1 MINIVVPMAGRGSRF
16 SKAGYTLPKP
26 LLPVFGRPM
35 IEVVIENL
43 RPQQSHR
50 FIFIC
55 QREHLAAHELEST
68 LLQAGPDTR
77 IVPIDYVT
85 EGAACTV
92 LLAEAEINNDDA
104 LMIANCDQY
113 ISTPIDTYLAHMEQ
127 GQFDG
132 FIMTMTANDP
142 KWSFIGLDAKGKV
155 TQVVEK
161 KVISDEATVGIY
173 NYRRGRD
180 FVNAAHGMIARNDR
194 VNNEFYV
201 APAYNYM
208 IKHGM
213 QIGYLNIGS
222 DRAGMYGLGVPE
234 DLEYFNALGKIPRS

>member
-16 SKAGYTLPKP
+16 SKAGYSLPKP

-43 RPQQSHR
+43 RPQQAHR

-55 QREHLAAHELEST
+55 QREHLAAHDLENT
-68 LLQAGPDTR
+68 LLRAGPDTR

-92 LLAEAEINNDDA
+92 LLAEADINNDDA

-113 ISTPIDTYLAHMEQ
+113 ISTPIDTYLAHMER

-155 TQVVEK
+155 TQVIEK
-161 KVISDEATVGIY
+161 QVISDEATVGIY

-180 FVNAAHGMIARNDR
+180 FVSSAHEMILSNDR

-208 IKHGM
+208 INNGM
-213 QIGYLNIGS
+213 QIGYMNIGS

-234 DLEYFNALGKIPRS
+234 DFEYFNALGKIPRS